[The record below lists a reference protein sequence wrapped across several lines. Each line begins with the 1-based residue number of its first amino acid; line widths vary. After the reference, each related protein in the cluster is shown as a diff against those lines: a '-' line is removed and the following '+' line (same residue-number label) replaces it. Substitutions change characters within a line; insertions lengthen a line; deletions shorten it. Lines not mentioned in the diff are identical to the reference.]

1 MAVRIRFDSTH
12 NVIQPTFVLASRNGA
27 KLGNITAHD
36 IEYGDDFNSYDDL
49 KFQVNKYDN
58 GKLCMLWDKI
68 QDFKLVW
75 CREYDTWFEISV
87 ETKEDN
93 DTLKYI
99 EAKSLG
105 ECETSQICL
114 YGIEINT
121 EDDISRED
129 YKPTILYDPQNPDA
143 SLLHR
148 IMEKIPNY
156 TIKHVDTSIKSIQRT
171 FSFNGTSIYDAF
183 QEIAQEI
190 NCIFV
195 FNNGSASNGKIAR
208 EISVY
213 DLESYCLAC
222 GHRDDFLHKCPKCGS
237 ENILTGYGDDT
248 TIFVS
253 VDNLAE
259 DISYSTDINSVKNC
273 FRLEAGDDLMTATI
287 RNCNPNGSG
296 YIWYISDELKSDMS
310 DELTTKLDEYDK
322 LYNYYQNEYV
332 AEIDASVLEKYNS
345 LIDRYYE
352 TNKDLEKIPTSVTG
366 YPALMN
372 AYYNTIDFYL
382 YLNDSMMPDS
392 SQQRTTA
399 ELEAAKLG
407 YSSLSPVAVTDLKK
421 ASASTVNSAVLAMA
435 KTIVDSRYQVKIK
448 ESTYSDNHV
457 WTGNFT
463 ITNYSDE
470 EDTAVSSLTNVTV
483 NDEYQVFVEQKLK
496 KSLSSASDSAT
507 NVTDLFKL
515 SLSTFIT
522 EIKKYCLSRLTSFHD
537 SCQSCINI
545 LIEQGI
551 SNKDAWENQNP
562 DLYANLYQPYYDKLL
577 ALEAEMKLRDSEIA
591 IVTGTYDGDGDV
603 KVMGMQIIIDKEKL
617 AIQDTLN
624 FEKYL
629 GDLWNDFIAYRR
641 EDTYSN
647 DNYISDGLNNKE
659 LYDNAFEFIK
669 TAQKEIYKSATLQ
682 HSITASLKN
691 LLVMKEF
698 EPIVDFFQSGNWIR
712 IRVDDN
718 VYRLRLVSYSIDYDD
733 LDTLS
738 VTFSDVKKTQ
748 NGLSD
753 SDDILQQA
761 ESLASSYDNVAHQ
774 ASQGKKSKQ
783 QLEDWVTKGLALT
796 KMKIIDNADNQNI
809 TWDSHGLLCKE
820 YLPITDDYDDKQLK
834 IINRGLYLTDDN
846 WKTSKAGIGDFTFY
860 NPESGEMEEA
870 YGVIADTLVGNL
882 ILSEKVGVYNTQNS
896 ITMDEHGLTITTDA
910 TSEGANIMALTVQRK
925 TLDSDNNE
933 VTTPVMYLDGNGNL
947 VLTGSLRIQA
957 ASDTSINTLNDL
969 CDINRFG
976 EQISNAVHT
985 ESKFIYSEIDQKYK
999 DIIDEATNQL
1009 ENYKADIGQYM
1020 QFNDDGLTLGA
1031 LTSAFKTVIDNRG
1044 MYFKEG
1050 DTTVAYINNNQLYI
1064 PNAVVENALIL
1075 GKFFFNPHSNGDG
1088 GVSLTWQG

>member
-1 MAVRIRFDSTH
+1 MAVRIRFDNTH
-12 NVIQPTFVLASRNGA
+12 NIIPPTFVLANRSGEKYGTVPA
-27 KLGNITAHD
+27 SNIR
-36 IEYGDDFNSYDDL
+36 YGDSFNSYGELSFDVYKYQDGKEYHL
-49 KFQVNKYDN
+49 WNKLQN
-58 GKLCMLWDKI
+58 
-68 QDFKLVW
+68 FKLLW
-75 CREYDTWFEISV
+75 CREYNTWFEITVAIDES
-87 ETKEDN
+87 N
-93 DTLKYI
+93 DLVKNI

-105 ECETSQICL
+105 ECETSQIML

-121 EDDISRED
+121 EDDISRDD
-129 YKPTILYDPQNPDA
+129 YKPTILYDPNNKDA

-148 IMEKIPNY
+148 IMEKAPNY
-156 TIKHVDTSIKSIQRT
+156 KISHVDTSIKTIQRT
-171 FSFNGTSIYDAF
+171 FSFDGISLYDAF
-183 QEIAQEI
+183 QEIAKEI
-190 NCIFV
+190 NCIFI
-195 FNNGSASNGKIAR
+195 FNNGVTSDGKIAR
-208 EISVY
+208 EINVY

-222 GHRDDFLHKCPKCGS
+222 GYRDEFSHKCPKCGS
-237 ENILTGYGDDT
+237 KSILSGYGNET
-248 TIFVS
+248 NIFVS
-253 VDNLAE
+253 VDNLVE
-259 DISYSTDINSVKNC
+259 DVNYKTDTDSVKNC

-310 DELTTKLDEYDK
+310 DELATKLDEYDK
-322 LYNYYQNEYV
+322 LYNYYQNEYI
-332 AEIDASVLEKYNS
+332 AEIDASVLKKYNS
-345 LIDRYYE
+345 LIDKYYE
-352 TNKDLEKIPTSVTG
+352 MNKDLEKIPTSVTG

-372 AYYNTIDFYL
+372 VYYNTIDLYL

-392 SQQRTTA
+392 SQRRTTA

-515 SLSTFIT
+515 SLSAFIT

-551 SNKDAWENQNP
+551 SNKDAWENQVP

-577 ALEAEMKLRDSEIA
+577 ALEDEIKLRESEIA
-591 IVTGTYDGDGDV
+591 IVTGTYDKDGDV
-603 KVMGMQIIIDKEKL
+603 KIIGMQIIIDNEKL
-617 AIQDTLN
+617 TIQDTLD

-629 GDLWNDFIAYRR
+629 GDLWLDFVSYRR
-641 EDTYSN
+641 DDTYSN

-669 TAQKEIYKSATLQ
+669 SAQKEICKSATMQ
-682 HSITASLKN
+682 HTITASLKN
-691 LLVMKEF
+691 LLAMKEF
-698 EPIVDFFQSGNWIR
+698 EPIYDYFEVGNWIR
-712 IRVDDN
+712 IRVDKQI
-718 VYRLRLVSYSIDYDD
+718 YKLRLVSYSIEYDSID
-733 LDTLS
+733 DIDIE
-738 VTFSDVKKTQ
+738 FSDVKT
-748 NGLSD
+748 GLGYMSD
-753 SDDILQQA
+753 VDSILNQSK
-761 ESLASSYDNVAHQ
+761 SLTSSYNGVAHQ
-774 ASQGKKSKQ
+774 ANQGKKSKQ

-846 WKTSKAGIGDFTFY
+846 WRTSKAGIGDFTFY

-1009 ENYKADIGQYM
+1009 ESYKADIGQYM

>member
-1 MAVRIRFDSTH
+1 MAVRIKFDNTY
-12 NVIQPTFVLASRNGA
+12 NVIQPTFVLASRNGT
-27 KLGNITAHD
+27 KLGAIHVHD
-36 IEYGDDFNSYDDL
+36 IEYGDNFNSCDEL

-58 GKLCMLWDKI
+58 NQKLGLWDKL

-93 DTLKYI
+93 DSVKNI

-105 ECETSQICL
+105 ESETSQILL

-121 EDDISRED
+121 EDDISRDD
-129 YKPTILYDPQNPDA
+129 YKPTILYDVSNPDA

-156 TIKHVDTSIKSIQRT
+156 KIKHVDTSIKNIQRT
-171 FSFNGTSIYDAF
+171 FSFDGTSIYDAF
-183 QEIAQEI
+183 QEIAEEI

-195 FNNGSASNGKIAR
+195 FNNGTNSDGKIAR

-213 DLESYCLAC
+213 DLDSYCLAC
-222 GHRDDFLHKCPKCGS
+222 GHRDEFSHKCPKCGS
-237 ENILTGYGDDT
+237 ENILTGYGNDT
-248 TIFVS
+248 NIFVS
-253 VDNLAE
+253 VDNLAD
-259 DISYSTDINSVKNC
+259 DITYSADTDSVKNC

-296 YIWYISDELKSDMS
+296 YIWYISDSMKSDMS
-310 DELTTKLDEYDK
+310 DELVKKLESYDE
-322 LYNYYQNEYV
+322 LYNYYQSNYV
-332 AEIDASVLEKYNS
+332 AQIDSEILKKYNA
-345 LIDRYYE
+345 LVDKYYE
-352 TNKDLEKIPTSVTG
+352 YNKDLEKIPVQVIG
-366 YPALMN
+366 YSSLMN
-372 AYYNTIDFYL
+372 AYYNTIDMYL
-382 YLNDSMMPDS
+382 YLNDTMMPDS

-399 ELEAAKLG
+399 ELEAAKLV

-448 ESTYSDNHV
+448 DSTYSDNHT
-457 WTGNFT
+457 WTGNFVV
-463 ITNYSDE
+463 TNYSDE
-470 EDTAVSSLTNVTV
+470 EDTAVSSMTNIIV

-496 KSLSSASDSAT
+496 KTLSTSSDTST
-507 NVTDLFKL
+507 NVVDLFKL
-515 SLSTFIT
+515 SLSVFVP
-522 EIKKYCLSRLTSFHD
+522 ELKKYCLSRLTSFHD
-537 SCQSCINI
+537 SCESCMNI

-551 SNKDAWENQNP
+551 ANKDAWENQVP

-577 ALEAEMKLRDSEIA
+577 AIEDEIKLREDEIA
-591 IVTGTYDGDGDV
+591 TVTGTYDNDGDV
-603 KVMGMQIIIDKEKL
+603 KKNGMQIIIDKEKL
-617 AIQDTLN
+617 SIQDTLN
-624 FEKYL
+624 FQNYL

-641 EDTYSN
+641 ESTYSN

-659 LYDNAFEFIK
+659 LYNNAFEFIK

-682 HSITASLKN
+682 HTLSANLKN
-691 LLVMKEF
+691 LLAMKEF
-698 EPIVDFFQSGNWIR
+698 EPIVDYFQTGNWIR
-712 IRVDDN
+712 IRVDDE
-718 VYRLRLVSYSIDYDD
+718 VYKLRIVSYSIDYES
-733 LDTLS
+733 LNNIS
-738 VTFSDVKKTQ
+738 VTFSDVKKGE
-748 NGLSD
+748 NGLEDSD
-753 SDDILQQA
+753 SILQQA
-761 ESLASSYDNVAHQ
+761 QSLASSYDSVKHQ
-774 ASQGKKSKQ
+774 ANQGKKSKQ

-846 WKTSKAGIGDFTFY
+846 WRTSKAGIGDFTFY
-860 NPESGEMEEA
+860 NPETGEMEEA

-882 ILSEKVGVYNTQNS
+882 ILSEKVGVYNTKNS
-896 ITMDEHGLTITTDA
+896 IVMDENGLVITTDA
-910 TSEGANIMALTVQRK
+910 TSEGMNNMALTVQRK

-933 VTTPVMYLDGNGNL
+933 ITTPVMYLDGDGNL

-957 ASDTSINTLNDL
+957 ASDTTVNTLNDL
-969 CDINRFG
+969 CNINRFND
-976 EQISNAVHT
+976 QISNAVHT
-985 ESKFIYSEIDQKYK
+985 ESQFIYSEIDQKYK
-999 DIIDEATNQL
+999 DIIEEASNQL

-1064 PNAVVENALIL
+1064 PNAVVESALIL

>member
-58 GKLCMLWDKI
+58 GELCILWDKI
-68 QDFKLVW
+68 QDFKLIW

-156 TIKHVDTSIKSIQRT
+156 TIKHVDTSIKTIQRT

-195 FNNGSASNGKIAR
+195 FNNGSTSNGKIAR

-259 DISYSTDINSVKNC
+259 DISYSTDVNSVKNC

-310 DELTTKLDEYDK
+310 DELTTKLDEYNK
-322 LYNYYQNEYV
+322 LYNYYQNEHV
-332 AEIDASVLEKYNS
+332 AEIDASVLGKYNS
-345 LIDRYYE
+345 LIDKYYE

-372 AYYNTIDFYL
+372 AYYNTIDLYL

-470 EDTAVSSLTNVTV
+470 EDTAVSLLTNVTV

-515 SLSTFIT
+515 SLSAFIT